1 MILLQRYVLLS
12 INLNLW
18 LARYFIPQRSVLL
31 KTNFDACFRASFI
44 LSLICPQLAH
54 WYLLFFL
61 VTGVLSAFSVSTAA
75 AGPTPFTVRFT
86 RVITNI
92 GGQYSTTTGVFTCQ
106 YSGLYAFTL
115 NIMKQRGHDTAYCK
129 IRKNGSNIVVAW
141 TEPDSNSDGGY
152 YSATNS
158 AVLHLVQGDTVD
170 VGFCSPIA
178 SIYSTTITSSFSG
191 FLIKA
196 D

>member
-1 MILLQRYVLLS
+1 M
-12 INLNLW
+12 
-18 LARYFIPQRSVLL
+18 
-31 KTNFDACFRASFI
+31 
-44 LSLICPQLAH
+44 
-54 WYLLFFL
+54 
-61 VTGVLSAFSVSTAA
+61 SAFSVGGAA
-75 AGPTPFTVRFT
+75 SGPTSHTIRLTHVD
-86 RVITNI
+86 TNI
-92 GGQYSTTTGVFTCQ
+92 GGHYDTTTGVFTCQ

-115 NIMKQRGHDTAYCK
+115 NILKNSGHDYAYCK
-129 IRKNGSNIVVAW
+129 IRKNGSSVVSAW
-141 TEPDSNSDGGY
+141 TDPDNNSDGGY

-178 SIYSTTITSSFSG
+178 SIYSTTITSSFSV